1 LLTGA
6 GFVTWHSKNGGHIRA
21 SASPGLATKRPCDDL
36 SSQSSAFP
44 VGLPRRRQARRLVRE
59 PGGSSRLRRSHDLDR
74 DGILDIWVSADTGEP
89 VWKDEDEFA
98 MAVTVGRLSKDEA
111 AALRAEGER
120 VIAERPW
127 PTGWENWRPRD
138 GWERPQLPA
147 DWNIRA

>member
-1 LLTGA
+1 
-6 GFVTWHSKNGGHIRA
+6 
-21 SASPGLATKRPCDDL
+21 
-36 SSQSSAFP
+36 
-44 VGLPRRRQARRLVRE
+44 
-59 PGGSSRLRRSHDLDR
+59 
-74 DGILDIWVSADTGEP
+74 
-89 VWKDEDEFA
+89 